1 MPTLHCTNDNNDPN
15 SKVSLEFNLLETITI
30 DKASW
35 LNYEIIFRIGQEA
48 YKFSSKNRKAIT
60 ALGTVGE
67 IGKFALSIA
76 PYNELESF
84 TKGLQS
90 FLDSNTQSYR
100 FEPAD
105 PSFELI
111 LERTIDPNEIKVYC
125 WIDAGNTQQ
134 LVYTWDGLGLR
145 FVTSRVSIEE
155 FILLLTNSHQPQCPL
170 SMEP

>member
-1 MPTLHCTNDNNDPN
+1 MPILHCTNDNNDLN

-35 LNYEIIFRIGQEA
+35 LNYEIVFHMGQET
-48 YKFSSKNRKAIT
+48 YKFSSRDRKAVT
-60 ALGTVGE
+60 ALGTIGE
-67 IGKFALSIA
+67 IGKFALSIE
-76 PYNELESF
+76 PYNELVAL
-84 TKGLQS
+84 TKGIEN
-90 FLDSNTQSYR
+90 FLNSTTQSYR
-100 FEPAD
+100 FEPSD

-145 FVTSRVSIEE
+145 FVSSRDSLNT
-155 FILLLTNSHQPQCPL
+155 FLNSLIPTRKL
-170 SMEP
+170 